1 MTDAT
6 APLRGAATTPLLP
19 CLPGDFGVRV
29 FAHIYV
35 NSRHIANYLGPLTD
49 IEDGAMH
56 FLVKGKW
63 ISALA
68 ATAKGKMSRLT
79 FASHADYNT
88 VADGLNRHGREIVDP
103 VRSRFGG

>member
-1 MTDAT
+1 MIDAS
-6 APLRGAATTPLLP
+6 ARLRGATTSPMLP

-29 FAHIYV
+29 FAHTYV

-49 IEDGAMH
+49 VEDGAMH

-68 ATAKGKMSRLT
+68 ATGKNKMARLT
-79 FASHADYNT
+79 FASHADYLA
-88 VADGLNRHGREIVDP
+88 VMDGLNRHGREIVDP
-103 VRSRFGG
+103 VRARFGG